1 MGLLVFLLL
10 MVALPIG
17 IIVLLTNIVAFVL
30 WIVTGAF
37 KILFFILKPFKWLLY
52 TILGVSGLVWIT
64 SD

>member
-10 MVALPIG
+10 MVALPVG

-37 KILFFILKPFKWLLY
+37 KLLFFILKPFKWLLY
-52 TILGVSGLVWIT
+52 TILAVSGLVWIT